1 MNKQKHISIRIDEEV
16 LNAAGQL
23 KIVVRAGAGYDNVSL
38 EAASSINV
46 FANLRR
52 SRAKSNWN
60 ARTLDFSPQS
70 ATIMR
75 LGEYDL
81 RRRKNNGRNGF
92 SDWAHSS
99 AQ

>member
-16 LNAAGQL
+16 LKNFIMFPDTTDVPPAG
-23 KIVVRAGAGYDNVSL
+23 RFYT
-38 EAASSINV
+38 SSINV

>member
-16 LNAAGQL
+16 LKKFHYVSRYNGRSASGQIL
-23 KIVVRAGAGYDNVSL
+23 YL
-38 EAASSINV
+38 INQCIRE
-46 FANLRR
+46 FEKEQG
-52 SRAKSNWN
+52 KSNWN

>member
-16 LNAAGQL
+16 LKKFHYVSRYNGRSASGQIL
-23 KIVVRAGAGYDNVSL
+23 YL
-38 EAASSINV
+38 INV